1 MSITAVQ
8 TTTALPGKYQR
19 VRDGVTEMKE
29 ILEKQ
34 GVNVRLLRPVTGDNP
49 GTLSLVSEYEDW
61 KQFGAAAEKIQSAP
75 AYKALMERAAKSSDD
90 PAVESMSTAF
100 YSTVD

>member
-19 VRDGVTEMKE
+19 VRDGVSEMKE

-34 GVNVRLLRPVTGDNP
+34 GVNVRLLRPVTGDQQ
-49 GTLSLVSEYEDW
+49 GALSLVSEYEDW
-61 KQFGAAAEKIQSAP
+61 KQFGTAAEKIQASP
-75 AYKALMERAAKSSDD
+75 AYQALMERASKSDD

-100 YSTVD
+100 YSTID